1 MPTAAMIREADGDL
15 KSIVAGVLNVAVDI
29 EAQREEALQQPS
41 VLRSEFT
48 REMEDL
54 DVLKQ
59 KFNANVKVANEKQK
73 EKMKKVKKKY
83 DRSGVEY
90 VENEDQIGREPMH
103 K

>member
-1 MPTAAMIREADGDL
+1 
-15 KSIVAGVLNVAVDI
+15 
-29 EAQREEALQQPS
+29 
-41 VLRSEFT
+41 
-48 REMEDL
+48 MEDL

-90 VENEDQIGREPMH
+90 VENED
-103 K
+103 